1 MTTDRGTIAK
11 DKEAQSSVDGRT
23 VRLLCYLDRRSGSLD
38 WDIGAHWKLE
48 SGRFGRGKV
57 PRHLKSA
64 IRSDSGELTERFLT
78 TSMRAV
84 LEEGGGRSDDPAGV
98 VVATGGVF
106 YPGTGDPPPSAQVIA
121 ISEQLAAFATL
132 VEDYLNTRK

>member
-1 MTTDRGTIAK
+1 MLKEHAWIGPEATPLGDRKNTAH
-11 DKEAQSSVDGRT
+11 AWSVVAR
-23 VRLLCYLDRRSGSLD
+23 
-38 WDIGAHWKLE
+38 
-48 SGRFGRGKV
+48 GRGC
-57 PRHLKSA
+57 
-64 IRSDSGELTERFLT
+64 
-78 TSMRAV
+78 
-84 LEEGGGRSDDPAGV
+84 GV